1 VRDPQ
6 TKADLLEQLSRVHHS
21 ITDLIDGLS
30 PIQFAREREDSWSA
44 AGYLKHLILSV
55 KPLAK
60 ALALPPAQ
68 LQSMFGQP
76 DRPSMSY
83 AELVSTYHTGLS
95 KGIRAE
101 DYPQIT
107 PASYRMPEGVTDE
120 KQYLRDTWDD
130 ANNRLI
136 AALEQWDDAAL
147 DTHQIPHPAL
157 NLLTLREML
166 FFTVYHNSL
175 HGEDMRRASGV
186 VTAEGRSF

>member
-1 VRDPQ
+1 MREPQ
-6 TKADLLEQLSRVHHS
+6 TKADLVEQLSRVHHS
-21 ITDLIDGLS
+21 IIDLMDGLS
-30 PIQFAREREDSWSA
+30 PARFAQEGEDSWSA

-55 KPLAK
+55 KPFAK
-60 ALALPPAQ
+60 AMALPPAQ

-83 AELVSTYHTGLS
+83 AEVVSTYQRGLA

-107 PASYRMPEGVTDE
+107 PASYRMPDGVTDE

-130 ANNRLI
+130 ASNRLLK
-136 AALEQWDDAAL
+136 ALETWDDAAL
-147 DTHQIPHPAL
+147 DTHQLPHPAMG
-157 NLLTLREML
+157 LLTLREML

-175 HGEDMRRASGV
+175 HGEDMRRAAGV
-186 VTAEGRSF
+186 AATEGG

>member
-1 VRDPQ
+1 MRDPQ
-6 TKADLLEQLSRVHHS
+6 TKADLVEQLSRVHHT
-21 ITDLIDGLS
+21 ITGLIDGMS
-30 PIQFAREREDSWSA
+30 PAQFTYEANGAWSA

-60 ALALPPAQ
+60 AMALPPAQ

-83 AELVSTYHTGLS
+83 AELVFTYHNGLAR
-95 KGIRAE
+95 GIRAE

-107 PASYRMPEGVTDE
+107 PVSYRMPEGVADE
-120 KQYLRDTWDD
+120 QQYLRDTWDD
-130 ANNRLI
+130 ANQRLM
-136 AALEQWDDAAL
+136 AALEPWDEDAL

-166 FFTVYHNSL
+166 FFTVYHNTL
-175 HGEDMRRASGV
+175 HGEDMRRAAGIV
-186 VTAEGRSF
+186 EREGG